1 MSLDMHEVS
10 VVCVYE
16 NSEGKDQP
24 TPLPNLIRAFP
35 VYMLNG
41 GTLKHQGIPV
51 CEHTCVSSTCKIPKI
66 GTLNMT
72 LLVQKMEQF
81 VLTWQFCI

>member
-1 MSLDMHEVS
+1 MGEYVSLDMHEVS

-41 GTLKHQGIPV
+41 G